1 MPFTN
6 RTCSPWACGNARRP
20 PQGAARIQAAGANG
34 MLADAGPT
42 ASGLLDATIQRGGA
56 GATTARNA
64 IEARAGQA
72 GQDIQSALDTS
83 LGAPRGVE
91 ASIEATRRAT
101 ASARSTAYRD
111 AYAQPIDYA
120 HPVGQEVEG
129 LLSRLPGEAIGEAV
143 LRRLEAEWPYWAFFF
158 NQVDDS
164 IKLLLSCV
172 AGSRYLGRGAVEMD
186 ADLVAAA
193 MARAFG
199 GMNAVFERFN
209 FPEDELELM
218 SRGFV
223 EVLQQAG
230 VPVAVTVNEPAAPAH
245 SLSASCSSTVR
256 SASATIER
264 TLRSGSAERS
274 FGTGPS
280 APFAVMSALSPSNS
294 VPSMRNAA
302 LPAV

>member
-1 MPFTN
+1 MSAITAE
-6 RTCSPWACGNARRP
+6 CCP
-20 PQGAARIQAAGANG
+20 PSQRNG
-34 MLADAGPT
+34 VRD
-42 ASGLLDATIQRGGA
+42 
-56 GATTARNA
+56 
-64 IEARAGQA
+64 RAEYA
-72 GQDIQSALDTS
+72 PEVRS
-83 LGAPRGVE
+83 L
-91 ASIEATRRAT
+91 
-101 ASARSTAYRD
+101 
-111 AYAQPIDYA
+111 
-120 HPVGQEVEG
+120 
-129 LLSRLPGEAIGEAV
+129 

-230 VPVAVTVNEPAAPAH
+230 M
-245 SLSASCSSTVR
+245 
-256 SASATIER
+256 
-264 TLRSGSAERS
+264 G
-274 FGTGPS
+274 
-280 APFAVMSALSPSNS
+280 
-294 VPSMRNAA
+294 
-302 LPAV
+302 